1 MMPGLLDILND
12 ARNDKQV
19 LIGHRLFIV
28 DDKKR
33 NQLDKKMDCLVY
45 GCRNPPNKLLGVAV
59 YQL

>member
-1 MMPGLLDILND
+1 MMLGLLKLND

-33 NQLDKKMDCLVY
+33 NQLDKKMPCGPTTNALCLAQ
-45 GCRNPPNKLLGVAV
+45 RS
-59 YQL
+59 

>member
-1 MMPGLLDILND
+1 MLND

-33 NQLDKKMDCLVY
+33 NQLDKKMFCSVAEGIHPSSTHYDTIRLVTT
-45 GCRNPPNKLLGVAV
+45 G
-59 YQL
+59 Q